1 MEVPT
6 SSNVPRTRP
15 TPQDHLKRRLAPIA
29 EAADYIGANPR
40 TIRRYIA
47 AGRLT
52 GYRVGPRLIRVDL
65 VELEAMLRPIPTAS
79 DVA

>member
-1 MEVPT
+1 MEAPT
-6 SSNVPRTRP
+6 SSNVSRTRP
-15 TPQDHLKRRLAPIA
+15 TPQDHLKRHLAPIA

-65 VELEAMLRPIPTAS
+65 DELEAIVRPIPAVS
-79 DVA
+79 A

>member
-1 MEVPT
+1 MEAPT
-6 SSNVPRTRP
+6 SSNVTRTRP
-15 TPQDHLKRRLAPIA
+15 TPQHLKRHLAPIA

-65 VELEAMLRPIPTAS
+65 DELEALLRPIPAVS
-79 DVA
+79 A